1 MRGKGHPQEIAVH
14 LLLVLILP
22 LAIITIADA
31 GITWLGLDF
40 AWQDAVVL
48 FAKAGVMINTAL
60 HPVPEKYNKGC
71 GESINLFPEFTFS
84 SRPRQRKTKRK
95 AAKDKDIYKK
105 SEPLPEADADKAQ
118 DVSGK

>member
-48 FAKAGVMINTAL
+48 FGNELAQCEGYI
-60 HPVPEKYNKGC
+60 
-71 GESINLFPEFTFS
+71 ESQE
-84 SRPRQRKTKRK
+84 
-95 AAKDKDIYKK
+95 YKK
-105 SEPLPEADADKAQ
+105 GARLRGERLFLCLFQNHRMPRAVCRLSLNEFAIA
-118 DVSGK
+118 

>member
-1 MRGKGHPQEIAVH
+1 
-14 LLLVLILP
+14 
-22 LAIITIADA
+22 
-31 GITWLGLDF
+31 
-40 AWQDAVVL
+40 
-48 FAKAGVMINTAL
+48 MINTAL

-118 DVSGK
+118 DASGK